1 MGGPV
6 KYKGEF
12 IEGSFRA
19 HQVPVPD
26 AKTDAEG
33 LRTLQDWLSS
43 YSPSELFT
51 EEGRPTDEILAVIPQ
66 DNEKRLGQVRET
78 YAGREPIIVPD
89 WKELAVA
96 EGSEESCMR
105 LVGKYMDK
113 VFLANPTS
121 TRIFSPDELE
131 SNKLAAV
138 FEHTGR
144 NFQWD
149 EYSFGQGGRVV
160 EILSEHTCQGQ
171 LKPMS
176 HHSHTLTRLLPGML
190 QGYTMTGRTA
200 LFPSYEAF
208 IGIAQTMMTQYS
220 KFVKMAKE
228 TNFRVPNASL
238 NYIETSTWTRQ
249 EHNGF
254 SHQNPSFIG
263 AVLNLKADAARVYLP
278 PDANCSLSTIAHCIN
293 SKNYVNLIVGSK
305 HPTAVWLSP
314 EEAEIHSRAGASVW
328 RFCST
333 DEGLRPD
340 VVLVGIGTEVTFE
353 VIAAAALLR
362 QIAPELRVRVVN
374 VTDLMVLGPFGSHPH
389 ALSDT
394 DFENLFT
401 KDKKIVVNYHGYPH
415 DVAGLVFGRKG
426 AERMRIEGYR
436 EEGSTTTPFDMMLRN
451 HVSRYHVAVEAVR
464 GAAVFNERVA
474 LRSMELGGELQ
485 GRIKRDQEYIFE
497 QGAGEFFPFLGFVLE
512 FVSYAFR
519 FAVDPAGT
527 YDVPAFN

>member
-1 MGGPV
+1 MGAPA

-12 IEGSFRA
+12 IEGSFHA

-26 AKTDAEG
+26 AKTDAGG
-33 LRTLQDWLSS
+33 LKVLQEWLSS
-43 YSPSELFT
+43 YNPAELFT
-51 EEGRPTDEILAVIPQ
+51 EKGRPIDEVLDVVPQ
-66 DNEKRLGQVRET
+66 DKEKRLGQVKESH
-78 YAGREPIIVPD
+78 AGREPIVVPD

-96 EGSEESCMR
+96 QGSEESCMR

-138 FEHTGR
+138 FENTGR

-160 EILSEHTCQGQ
+160 EILSEHTCQGW
-171 LKPMS
+171 LKRMFD
-176 HHSHTLTRLLPGML
+176 HRHILTRLLPGML

-208 IGIAQTMMTQYS
+208 IGIAQTMMVQYA

-228 TNFRVPNASL
+228 TNFRSPNASL
-238 NYIETSTWTRQ
+238 NYLETSTWTRQ

-278 PDANCSLSTIAHCIN
+278 PDANCFLSTIAHCVN
-293 SKNYVNLIVGSK
+293 SKGYINLMVGSK

-314 EEAEIHSRAGASVW
+314 EEAEIHSRSGASVW
-328 RFCST
+328 KFCST

-362 QIAPELRVRVVN
+362 KIAPELRVRVVN
-374 VTDLMVLGPFGSHPH
+374 VTDLMILGPFGSHPH

-401 KDKKIVVNYHGYPH
+401 KDKKVVVNYHGYPH

-426 AERMRIEGYR
+426 AERMHIEGYR

-451 HVSRYHVAVEAVR
+451 HVSRYHVAGEAVR
-464 GAAVFNERVA
+464 GGALFNERIA

-485 GRIKRDQEYIFE
+485 GRIKRDQKYILE
-497 QGAGEFFPFLGFVLE
+497 HGTGEF
-512 FVSYAFR
+512 
-519 FAVDPAGT
+519 D
-527 YDVPAFN
+527 